1 MKKGELTRQ
10 KIIATAA
17 PLFNQRGFAGCS
29 MQDVME
35 ATGLE
40 KGGLYRHFSTKE
52 ELAAEAF
59 RYALSTSVKTRTD
72 GLESAGQPL
81 EQLRLFVR
89 RFVEEPS
96 KMAGGCPLMNTSID
110 ADDGNSLL
118 RELAR
123 GAMADWTARLAEIVA
138 EGIRRREIR
147 RGVDPRR
154 IAHTVIATLEGALMI
169 SQIEGARHAL
179 RDARESLEELLAGIA
194 CEKRTPHAPK
204 SASQRAERARTID
217 R

>member
-1 MKKGELTRQ
+1 MTKGELTRQ
-10 KIIATAA
+10 KIVANAA

-59 RYALSTSVKTRTD
+59 RYALRSSVKTRTD
-72 GLESAGQPL
+72 GLQSAGGPL
-81 EQLRLFVR
+81 AQLRFFVR

-96 KMAGGCPLMNTSID
+96 TMPGGCVLMNTAID
-110 ADDGNSLL
+110 ADDGNPLL

-123 GAMADWTARLAEIVA
+123 DGIADWKARLARIVE

-147 RGVDPRR
+147 RSIDPRR
-154 IAHTVIATLEGALMI
+154 IANTMIATLEGALMI
-169 SQIEGARHAL
+169 SRIEGSRMAL
-179 RDARESLEELLAGIA
+179 RDSRESLEGLLNEIA
-194 CEKRTPHAPK
+194 CEQHKARSAQTSPKHSK
-204 SASQRAERARTID
+204 SA
-217 R
+217 